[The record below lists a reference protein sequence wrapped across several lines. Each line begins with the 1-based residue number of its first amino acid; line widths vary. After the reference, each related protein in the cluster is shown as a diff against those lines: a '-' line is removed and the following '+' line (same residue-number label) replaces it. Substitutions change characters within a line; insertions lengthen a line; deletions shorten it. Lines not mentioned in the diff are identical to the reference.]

1 VTGAPEVSVA
11 VVVKDRLDMMRRCL
25 DGIEAQKDVEFEVV
39 VVDNESTDGTWE
51 LLTERAA
58 ASEGRLRVARE
69 AGSVGHVRNVALS
82 MARAPV
88 IAYVDSDCVPEADWL
103 IAGLEA
109 LQRDSE
115 LGVVQG
121 RTRPD
126 PDAPRGSWPATQ
138 DIARLSG
145 MYEACNIFYRTDV
158 LRAAGGFDEAI
169 GFFGED
175 VSAGW
180 NVLRLG
186 HRADFAPDAIVN
198 HAITNPGIAWHLKRA
213 LLYWKWNR
221 LVRHFP
227 EMRRELLWNRVFLRP
242 RSAWFLASVVA
253 LVLGARRPVLALGA
267 VPYLW
272 WRRPKR
278 LAPRPVIDA
287 AGAIGFDAAVCG
299 ALLYGSVKERS
310 VVL

>member
-1 VTGAPEVSVA
+1 VKDTPEVTVA
-11 VVVKDRLDMMRRCL
+11 VVVKDRVALMERCL
-25 DGIEAQKDVEFEVV
+25 DGIASQVGPSYEVV

-51 LLTERAA
+51 LVSARAA
-58 ASEGRLRVARE
+58 PSNGDIRVARE
-69 AGSVGHVRNVALS
+69 SGSVGHVRNVALG

-88 IAYVDSDCVPEADWL
+88 IAYVDSDCVPEPGWL
-103 IAGLEA
+103 AAGLQA
-109 LQRDSE
+109 LAQDPS

-126 PDAPRGSWPATQ
+126 PASPRGSWPATQ
-138 DIARLSG
+138 DIGRLSG
-145 MYEACNIFYRTDV
+145 LYEACNIFYRTDV
-158 LRAAGGFDEAI
+158 VRAAGGFDETI

-186 HRADFAPDAIVN
+186 HRAAFAPDAVVN
-198 HAITNPGIAWHLKRA
+198 HAITNPGIGWHLKRA
-213 LLYWKWNR
+213 LLYWKWAR
-221 LVRHFP
+221 LVRRFP
-227 EMRRELLWNRVFLRP
+227 EMRRQLLWHRVFLRP
-242 RSAWFLASVVA
+242 RSAWFLATVVA
-253 LVLGARRPVLALGA
+253 LLAGLKRPALALGA

-278 LAPRPVIDA
+278 LAPRPILDA
-287 AGAIGFDAAVCG
+287 AGAVGFDAAVCG

>member
-1 VTGAPEVSVA
+1 VTETPTVTVA
-11 VVVKDRLDMMRRCL
+11 VVVKNRAAMMARCL
-25 DGIEAQKDVEFEVV
+25 DGIAAQSGLPYEVV

-51 LLTERAA
+51 LLTERA
-58 ASEGRLRVARE
+58 SVSNGQLRVAR
-69 AGSVGHVRNVALS
+69 APGTVGHVRNLALAD
-82 MARAPV
+82 ARAPV
-88 IAYVDSDCVPEADWL
+88 IAYVDSDCVPEPGWL
-103 IAGLEA
+103 KLGVDALE
-109 LQRDSE
+109 RDPH

-126 PDAPRGSWPATQ
+126 PSAPRGSWPATQ
-138 DIARLSG
+138 DIGRLSG

-158 LRAAGGFDEAI
+158 LRAAGGFDESI

-186 HRADFAPDAIVN
+186 RRAEFAPDAIVN
-198 HAITNPGIAWHLKRA
+198 HAITNPGIGWHLQRA

-221 LVRHFP
+221 LVRRFP
-227 EMRRELLWNRVFLRP
+227 EMREQLLWHRVFLRP
-242 RSAWFLASVVA
+242 RSAWFLASA
-253 LVLGARRPVLALGA
+253 LALIAGVRRPVLALGA
-267 VPYLW
+267 LPYLW

-278 LAPRPVIDA
+278 LAPRPIIDA
-287 AGAIGFDAAVCG
+287 AGAVGFDAAVCG

>member
-1 VTGAPEVSVA
+1 MDAPDVTVA
-11 VVVKDRLDMMRRCL
+11 VVVKNRAAMMQRCL
-25 DGIEAQKDVEFEVV
+25 DGIAAQAGVPYEVV

-58 ASEGRLRVARE
+58 ASNGCVRVARE
-69 AGSVGHVRNVALS
+69 PGTVGRVRNVALS

-88 IAYVDSDCVPEADWL
+88 IAYVDSDCVPEPDWL
-103 IAGLEA
+103 VTGVRALE
-109 LQRDSE
+109 RDPH

-126 PDAPRGSWPATQ
+126 PASPRGSWPATQ
-138 DIARLSG
+138 DIAQLSG

-186 HRADFAPDAIVN
+186 HRAEFEPDAIVN
-198 HAITNPGIAWHLKRA
+198 HAITNPGITWHLKRA

-221 LVRHFP
+221 LVRRFP
-227 EMRRELLWNRVFLRP
+227 EMRRQLLWHRVFLRP
-242 RSAWFLASVVA
+242 RSAWFLATVVA
-253 LVLGARRPVLALGA
+253 LVAGFRRPALALGA

-278 LAPRPVIDA
+278 LAPRPILDA
-287 AGAIGFDAAVCG
+287 AGAVGFDAAVCG
-299 ALLYGSVKERS
+299 ALLYGTVKERS

>member
-1 VTGAPEVSVA
+1 MKDAPEVTVA
-11 VVVKDRLDMMRRCL
+11 VVVKNRVAMMKRCL
-25 DGIEAQKDVEFEVV
+25 AGIERQSGVSYEVV
-39 VVDNESTDGTWE
+39 VVDNESSDGTWE

-58 ASEGRLRVARE
+58 RSDGSLRVTRE
-69 AGSVGHVRNVALS
+69 PGSVGHVRNVALS
-82 MARAPV
+82 QARAPV
-88 IAYVDSDCVPEADWL
+88 IAYVDSDCVPEPGWL
-103 IAGLEA
+103 AAGVQA
-109 LQRDSE
+109 LTREPE

-126 PDAPRGSWPATQ
+126 PARPRGSWPATQ

-145 MYEACNIFYRTDV
+145 MYEAFNIFYRTDV
-158 LRAAGGFDEAI
+158 LRAAGGFDESI

-180 NVLRLG
+180 SVLRLG
-186 HRADFAPDAIVN
+186 HGAAFEPSAIVN
-198 HAITNPGIAWHLKRA
+198 HAVTNPGIGWHLKRA

-221 LVRHFP
+221 LVRRFP
-227 EMRRELLWNRVFLRP
+227 EMRRQLLWHRVFLRP
-242 RSAWFLASVVA
+242 RSAWFLASAVA
-253 LVLGARRPVLALGA
+253 LVAGLRKPVVAFGA

-272 WRRPKR
+272 WRRPRR
-278 LAPRPVIDA
+278 LAPRPIIDA